1 MAWMALIFSASTDLG
16 AARGTSRII
25 GPILHWLKPDLSPET
40 TERIVFAVRKT
51 AHITEYGLLA
61 VLLWRALRKPFR
73 GDPRP
78 WSWAVAGQAVAVA
91 VVYAGTDEFHQAF
104 VPSRTGSI
112 IDVLW
117 DSTGAAVGL
126 IILWLL
132 GRRLN
137 HW

>member
-25 GPILHWLKPDLSPET
+25 GPLLHWLKPDLSPEAT
-40 TERIVFAVRKT
+40 ARIVFAVRKT
-51 AHITEYGLLA
+51 SHITEYALLA
-61 VLLWRALRKPFR
+61 ILLWRALRKPLP
-73 GDPRP
+73 GDSRP
-78 WSWAVAGQAVAVA
+78 WSSSVAWQALAMAVF
-91 VVYAGTDEFHQAF
+91 YAATDEFHQTF

-117 DSTGAAVGL
+117 DSAGATAGL
-126 IILWLL
+126 LVLWLL
-132 GRRLN
+132 GRRLR